1 MAKNL
6 IAFFFLFL
14 FFFFFQ
20 VLPLL
25 LVERNLRNGIK
36 PSFKPN
42 LRPFDPNLVP
52 NFFRGFYLYWKLD
65 ILASYHCMQ
74 FQGKIINQTW
84 ENGKKPSFMTDFCPY
99 GSNSGSQIFF
109 KNLASSVTRYHGQLC
124 QKEPDDP
131 ILRKRSDGLT
141 GGQTDESRKLV
152 TNIERPIRL
161 NKIVC

>member
-1 MAKNL
+1 
-6 IAFFFLFL
+6 
-14 FFFFFQ
+14 
-20 VLPLL
+20 
-25 LVERNLRNGIK
+25 
-36 PSFKPN
+36 
-42 LRPFDPNLVP
+42 
-52 NFFRGFYLYWKLD
+52 
-65 ILASYHCMQ
+65 
-74 FQGKIINQTW
+74 
-84 ENGKKPSFMTDFCPY
+84 MTDFCPY